1 MRIIPVSLTLAPY
14 LAAPLNA
21 SVARALALI
30 AALSCFA
37 LATPPAH
44 AQKNFDTPPQ
54 LSPTPQPAPAPSRP
68 SGPATTAPRENNTR
82 FTLIN
87 NSDMVIDSL
96 NISPVTEENWGDDLL
111 GTLSLPGHSRLIA
124 GPAQNTG
131 CMFDVRVVYH
141 DHREE
146 LLRRQNLCD
155 LEQITFTGRNARLP
169 RRRSQSDD

>member
-1 MRIIPVSLTLAPY
+1 MRVTSVSFTL
-14 LAAPLNA
+14 
-21 SVARALALI
+21 ALALTFFGVG
-30 AALSCFA
+30 LSEA
-37 LATPPAH
+37 PPAF

-54 LSPTPQPAPAPSRP
+54 LAPTPQPAPRP
-68 SGPATTAPRENNTR
+68 SQPAAPATAPRENNTR

-87 NSDMVIDSL
+87 NSDMVIDTL

-141 DHREE
+141 DKREE

-155 LEQITFTGRNARLP
+155 LEQIIFTGRNARLP
-169 RRRSQSDD
+169 RRRSQSDE

>member
-1 MRIIPVSLTLAPY
+1 MRASSVSSML
-14 LAAPLNA
+14 
-21 SVARALALI
+21 ALAL
-30 AALSCFA
+30 ALSGAGLTAAPSAF
-37 LATPPAH
+37 

-54 LSPTPQPAPAPSRP
+54 LAPTPQPARPAP
-68 SGPATTAPRENNTR
+68 PAAAPRENNTR

-87 NSDMVIDSL
+87 NSDMVIDTL
-96 NISPVTEENWGDDLL
+96 NISPVTEQNWGDDLL

-141 DHREE
+141 DKREE

-155 LEQITFTGRNARLP
+155 LEQIIFTGRNARLP
-169 RRRSQSDD
+169 RQRSQSDD